1 MGYETDSI
9 RNKNL
14 ALTTEL
20 GQVRAEC
27 QALRNEMA
35 MMKQSMA
42 RVRSKSA
49 AEIRK
54 ARQQRKTRVVVRE
67 VTVPGPVRIVEKTV
81 EKRVRGPV
89 RIVEKP
95 IEKRVP
101 GPIRTVEKTVEK
113 IVRGPDRIVEKIIE
127 KKVLGPVR
135 IVEKLVPGPVR
146 TVTVP
151 DEEQKAE
158 AVKWKRLHSKLKIQ
172 VEDLVRRLNV
182 GN

>member
-27 QALRNEMA
+27 QALRNDMA

-42 RVRSKSA
+42 RVRSESA

-67 VTVPGPVRIVEKTV
+67 VKVPGPVRIVEKMV
-81 EKRVRGPV
+81 EKRVPGPV
-89 RIVEKP
+89 RIVEKMV
-95 IEKRVP
+95 EKRVP
-101 GPIRTVEKTVEK
+101 
-113 IVRGPDRIVEKIIE
+113 
-127 KKVLGPVR
+127 GPVR
-135 IVEKLVPGPVR
+135 IVEKIVPGPVR

-151 DEEQKAE
+151 GEEKKAE
-158 AVKWKRLHSKLKIQ
+158 AVKWKRLHDKLKIQ

>member
-35 MMKQSMA
+35 MIKQSMA

-67 VTVPGPVRIVEKTV
+67 VKVPGPVRIVEKMV
-81 EKRVRGPV
+81 EKRVPGPV
-89 RIVEKP
+89 RIVEK
-95 IEKRVP
+95 I
-101 GPIRTVEKTVEK
+101 
-113 IVRGPDRIVEKIIE
+113 
-127 KKVLGPVR
+127 
-135 IVEKLVPGPVR
+135 VPGPVR

-151 DEEQKAE
+151 GEEKKAE
-158 AVKWKRLHSKLKIQ
+158 AVKWKRLHDKLKIQ

>member
-67 VTVPGPVRIVEKTV
+67 VKVPGPVRIVQKTVEKLVPGPVRIVEKTV
-81 EKRVRGPV
+81 EKRVRGS
-89 RIVEKP
+89 
-95 IEKRVP
+95 
-101 GPIRTVEKTVEK
+101 
-113 IVRGPDRIVEKIIE
+113 
-127 KKVLGPVR
+127 VR

>member
-27 QALRNEMA
+27 QALRNDMA

-42 RVRSKSA
+42 RVRSESA

-67 VTVPGPVRIVEKTV
+67 VKVPGPVRIVEKMV
-81 EKRVRGPV
+81 
-89 RIVEKP
+89 
-95 IEKRVP
+95 EKRVP
-101 GPIRTVEKTVEK
+101 GPV
-113 IVRGPDRIVEKIIE
+113 RIVEKIIE

-151 DEEQKAE
+151 GEEQKAE
-158 AVKWKRLHSKLKIQ
+158 AVKWKRLHDKLKIQ

>member
-67 VTVPGPVRIVEKTV
+67 VKVPGPVRIVQKT
-81 EKRVRGPV
+81 
-89 RIVEKP
+89 
-95 IEKRVP
+95 
-101 GPIRTVEKTVEK
+101 
-113 IVRGPDRIVEKIIE
+113 
-127 KKVLGPVR
+127 
-135 IVEKLVPGPVR
+135 VEKLVPGPVR

>member
-27 QALRNEMA
+27 QALRNDMA

-49 AEIRK
+49 AEIRN

-67 VTVPGPVRIVEKTV
+67 VKVPGPVRIVEKMV
-81 EKRVRGPV
+81 EKRVPGLVRIVEKMVEKRVPGPV

-113 IVRGPDRIVEKIIE
+113 RVP
-127 KKVLGPVR
+127 GPVR
-135 IVEKLVPGPVR
+135 IVE
-146 TVTVP
+146 
-151 DEEQKAE
+151 
-158 AVKWKRLHSKLKIQ
+158 RLLRKKF
-172 VEDLVRRLNV
+172 
-182 GN
+182 

>member
-42 RVRSKSA
+42 RVRSESA

-67 VTVPGPVRIVEKTV
+67 VKVPGPVRIVQKTV
-81 EKRVRGPV
+81 EKL
-89 RIVEKP
+89 
-95 IEKRVP
+95 VP
-101 GPIRTVEKTVEK
+101 
-113 IVRGPDRIVEKIIE
+113 
-127 KKVLGPVR
+127 GPVR

-151 DEEQKAE
+151 GEEKKAE
-158 AVKWKRLHSKLKIQ
+158 AVKWKRLHDKLKIQ

>member
-67 VTVPGPVRIVEKTV
+67 VKVPGPVRIVQKTV
-81 EKRVRGPV
+81 
-89 RIVEKP
+89 
-95 IEKRVP
+95 EKRVP

>member
-27 QALRNEMA
+27 QALRNDMA

-42 RVRSKSA
+42 RVRSESA
-49 AEIRK
+49 ADIRK

-67 VTVPGPVRIVEKTV
+67 VKVPGPVRIVEKMV
-81 EKRVRGPV
+81 EKRVPGPV
-89 RIVEKP
+89 RIVEK
-95 IEKRVP
+95 I
-101 GPIRTVEKTVEK
+101 
-113 IVRGPDRIVEKIIE
+113 
-127 KKVLGPVR
+127 
-135 IVEKLVPGPVR
+135 VPGPVR

-151 DEEQKAE
+151 GEEKKAE
-158 AVKWKRLHSKLKIQ
+158 AVKWKRLHDKLKIQ

>member
-42 RVRSKSA
+42 RVRSESA

-54 ARQQRKTRVVVRE
+54 ARKQRKTRVVVKE
-67 VTVPGPVRIVEKTV
+67 VKVPGPVRIVEKMV
-81 EKRVRGPV
+81 
-89 RIVEKP
+89 
-95 IEKRVP
+95 EKRVP

-113 IVRGPDRIVEKIIE
+113 LVPGPVRIVQKTVEKR
-127 KKVLGPVR
+127 VRGPVR

>member
-27 QALRNEMA
+27 QALRNDMA

-67 VTVPGPVRIVEKTV
+67 VKVPGPVRIVEKMV
-81 EKRVRGPV
+81 EKRVP
-89 RIVEKP
+89 
-95 IEKRVP
+95 
-101 GPIRTVEKTVEK
+101 
-113 IVRGPDRIVEKIIE
+113 
-127 KKVLGPVR
+127 GPVR

>member
-42 RVRSKSA
+42 RVRSESA

-67 VTVPGPVRIVEKTV
+67 VKVPGPVRIVQKTVEKLVPGPVRIIQKMVEKRVPGPVRIVEKTV
-81 EKRVRGPV
+81 EK
-89 RIVEKP
+89 
-95 IEKRVP
+95 
-101 GPIRTVEKTVEK
+101 
-113 IVRGPDRIVEKIIE
+113 IVRGPD
-127 KKVLGPVR
+127 R

>member
-67 VTVPGPVRIVEKTV
+67 VKVPGPVRIVQKTV
-81 EKRVRGPV
+81 EKRVRGPGALSV
-89 RIVEKP
+89 ANYKQETQIVTNGGLTYTVGQGVLRIKP
-95 IEKRVP
+95 E
-101 GPIRTVEKTVEK
+101 
-113 IVRGPDRIVEKIIE
+113 IIG
-127 KKVLGPVR
+127 V
-135 IVEKLVPGPVR
+135 
-146 TVTVP
+146 
-151 DEEQKAE
+151 
-158 AVKWKRLHSKLKIQ
+158 
-172 VEDLVRRLNV
+172 
-182 GN
+182 

>member
-67 VTVPGPVRIVEKTV
+67 VKVPGPVRIVQKTVEKLVPGPVRIVEKMV
-81 EKRVRGPV
+81 EKR
-89 RIVEKP
+89 
-95 IEKRVP
+95 
-101 GPIRTVEKTVEK
+101 
-113 IVRGPDRIVEKIIE
+113 
-127 KKVLGPVR
+127 
-135 IVEKLVPGPVR
+135 VPGPVR

-151 DEEQKAE
+151 DEEQKEE
-158 AVKWKRLHSKLKIQ
+158 AVKWKRLHDKLKIQ

>member
-42 RVRSKSA
+42 RVRSESA

-67 VTVPGPVRIVEKTV
+67 VKVPGPVRIVQKTVEKLVPGPVRIVEKMVEKRVPGPVRIVEKTV
-81 EKRVRGPV
+81 EKRVPGPV
-89 RIVEKP
+89 RIVEKM
-95 IEKRVP
+95 VP
-101 GPIRTVEKTVEK
+101 S
-113 IVRGPDRIVEKIIE
+113 
-127 KKVLGPVR
+127 
-135 IVEKLVPGPVR
+135 PVR

-151 DEEQKAE
+151 GEEKKAE
-158 AVKWKRLHSKLKIQ
+158 AVKWKRLHDKLKIQ

>member
-20 GQVRAEC
+20 GQVRAEY

-67 VTVPGPVRIVEKTV
+67 VKVPGPVRIVQKTV
-81 EKRVRGPV
+81 EKL
-89 RIVEKP
+89 
-95 IEKRVP
+95 VP

>member
-27 QALRNEMA
+27 QALRNDMA

-42 RVRSKSA
+42 RVRSESA

-67 VTVPGPVRIVEKTV
+67 VKVPGPVRIVEKMV
-81 EKRVRGPV
+81 EKRVPGPV
-89 RIVEKP
+89 RIVEK
-95 IEKRVP
+95 I
-101 GPIRTVEKTVEK
+101 
-113 IVRGPDRIVEKIIE
+113 
-127 KKVLGPVR
+127 
-135 IVEKLVPGPVR
+135 VPGPVR

-151 DEEQKAE
+151 GEEKKAE
-158 AVKWKRLHSKLKIQ
+158 AVKWKRLHDKLKIQ

>member
-35 MMKQSMA
+35 MIKQSMA
-42 RVRSKSA
+42 RVRSESA
-49 AEIRK
+49 ADIRK

-67 VTVPGPVRIVEKTV
+67 VKVPGPVRIVEKMV
-81 EKRVRGPV
+81 EKRVPGPV
-89 RIVEKP
+89 RIVEK
-95 IEKRVP
+95 R
-101 GPIRTVEKTVEK
+101 
-113 IVRGPDRIVEKIIE
+113 
-127 KKVLGPVR
+127 
-135 IVEKLVPGPVR
+135 VPGPVR

-151 DEEQKAE
+151 GEEKKAE
-158 AVKWKRLHSKLKIQ
+158 AVKWKRLHDKLKIQ

>member
-67 VTVPGPVRIVEKTV
+67 VKVPGPVRIVQKTV
-81 EKRVRGPV
+81 
-89 RIVEKP
+89 
-95 IEKRVP
+95 
-101 GPIRTVEKTVEK
+101 
-113 IVRGPDRIVEKIIE
+113 E

>member
-67 VTVPGPVRIVEKTV
+67 VKVPGPVRIVQKTVEKLVPGPVRIVEKTV
-81 EKRVRGPV
+81 EKR
-89 RIVEKP
+89 
-95 IEKRVP
+95 
-101 GPIRTVEKTVEK
+101 
-113 IVRGPDRIVEKIIE
+113 
-127 KKVLGPVR
+127 VLGPVR

>member
-67 VTVPGPVRIVEKTV
+67 VKVPGPVRIVQKTV

-101 GPIRTVEKTVEK
+101 GPI
-113 IVRGPDRIVEKIIE
+113 
-127 KKVLGPVR
+127 
-135 IVEKLVPGPVR
+135 R

>member
-27 QALRNEMA
+27 QALRNDMA

-42 RVRSKSA
+42 RVRSESA

-67 VTVPGPVRIVEKTV
+67 VKVPGPVRIVEKMV
-81 EKRVRGPV
+81 EKRVP
-89 RIVEKP
+89 
-95 IEKRVP
+95 
-101 GPIRTVEKTVEK
+101 
-113 IVRGPDRIVEKIIE
+113 
-127 KKVLGPVR
+127 GPVR

-151 DEEQKAE
+151 GEEKKAE
-158 AVKWKRLHSKLKIQ
+158 AVKWKRLHDKLKIQ

>member
-27 QALRNEMA
+27 QALRNDMA

-42 RVRSKSA
+42 RVRSESA

-67 VTVPGPVRIVEKTV
+67 VKVPGPV
-81 EKRVRGPV
+81 
-89 RIVEKP
+89 
-95 IEKRVP
+95 
-101 GPIRTVEKTVEK
+101 
-113 IVRGPDRIVEKIIE
+113 RIVEKIIE

-151 DEEQKAE
+151 GEEKKAE
-158 AVKWKRLHSKLKIQ
+158 AVKWKRLHDKLKIQ

>member
-42 RVRSKSA
+42 RVRSESA

-67 VTVPGPVRIVEKTV
+67 VKVPGPVRIVEKMV
-81 EKRVRGPV
+81 EKR
-89 RIVEKP
+89 
-95 IEKRVP
+95 
-101 GPIRTVEKTVEK
+101 
-113 IVRGPDRIVEKIIE
+113 
-127 KKVLGPVR
+127 
-135 IVEKLVPGPVR
+135 VPGPVR

-151 DEEQKAE
+151 DEEQKEE
-158 AVKWKRLHSKLKIQ
+158 AVKWKRLHDKLKIQ

>member
-42 RVRSKSA
+42 RVRSESA

-67 VTVPGPVRIVEKTV
+67 VKVKVP
-81 EKRVRGPV
+81 GPV

>member
-27 QALRNEMA
+27 QALRNDMA

-67 VTVPGPVRIVEKTV
+67 VKVPGPVRIVEKMV
-81 EKRVRGPV
+81 EKRVPGPV
-89 RIVEKP
+89 RIVEK
-95 IEKRVP
+95 I
-101 GPIRTVEKTVEK
+101 
-113 IVRGPDRIVEKIIE
+113 
-127 KKVLGPVR
+127 
-135 IVEKLVPGPVR
+135 VPGPVR

-151 DEEQKAE
+151 GEEKKAE
-158 AVKWKRLHSKLKIQ
+158 AVKWKRLHDKLKIQ

>member
-54 ARQQRKTRVVVRE
+54 ARKQRKTRVVVKE
-67 VTVPGPVRIVEKTV
+67 VKVPGPVRIVEKMV
-81 EKRVRGPV
+81 
-89 RIVEKP
+89 
-95 IEKRVP
+95 EKRVP

-113 IVRGPDRIVEKIIE
+113 LVPGPVRIVQKTVEKR
-127 KKVLGPVR
+127 VRGPVR

>member
-42 RVRSKSA
+42 RVRSESA

-81 EKRVRGPV
+81 EKR
-89 RIVEKP
+89 
-95 IEKRVP
+95 
-101 GPIRTVEKTVEK
+101 
-113 IVRGPDRIVEKIIE
+113 
-127 KKVLGPVR
+127 VLGPVR

>member
-67 VTVPGPVRIVEKTV
+67 VKVPGPVRIVQKTV
-81 EKRVRGPV
+81 EKR
-89 RIVEKP
+89 
-95 IEKRVP
+95 
-101 GPIRTVEKTVEK
+101 
-113 IVRGPDRIVEKIIE
+113 
-127 KKVLGPVR
+127 VLGPVR

>member
-14 ALTTEL
+14 ALTIEL

-27 QALRNEMA
+27 QALRNDMA

-42 RVRSKSA
+42 RVRSESA

-67 VTVPGPVRIVEKTV
+67 VKVPGPVRIVEKMV
-81 EKRVRGPV
+81 EKRVPGPV
-89 RIVEKP
+89 RIVEK
-95 IEKRVP
+95 I
-101 GPIRTVEKTVEK
+101 
-113 IVRGPDRIVEKIIE
+113 
-127 KKVLGPVR
+127 
-135 IVEKLVPGPVR
+135 VPGPVR

-151 DEEQKAE
+151 GEEKKAE
-158 AVKWKRLHSKLKIQ
+158 AVKWKRLHDKLKIQ

>member
-27 QALRNEMA
+27 QALRNDMA

-42 RVRSKSA
+42 RVRSESA

-67 VTVPGPVRIVEKTV
+67 VKVPGPVRIVEKMV
-81 EKRVRGPV
+81 EKRVPGPV
-89 RIVEKP
+89 RIVEKM
-95 IEKRVP
+95 VP
-101 GPIRTVEKTVEK
+101 S
-113 IVRGPDRIVEKIIE
+113 
-127 KKVLGPVR
+127 
-135 IVEKLVPGPVR
+135 PVR

-151 DEEQKAE
+151 GEEKKAE
-158 AVKWKRLHSKLKIQ
+158 AVKWKRLHDKLKIQ